1 MDSGSSFD
9 ASSEVFAG
17 GDLPFAVGSGNVS
30 GGNNVFGGGGE
41 REVKT
46 TERARRWDSFLDTV
60 DSSIEQQYRTAFC
73 GLEHTRS
80 S

>member
-17 GDLPFAVGSGNVS
+17 GDLPLAVGSGNVS

-46 TERARRWDSFLDTV
+46 AERARRWDSFLDTV
-60 DSSIEQQYRTAFC
+60 DSSIEQ
-73 GLEHTRS
+73 
-80 S
+80 